1 MNMAIGLLY
10 LPTCTTS
17 NLCDYLAPIA
27 LVKDLRALVAQ
38 VLSLT

>member
-1 MNMAIGLLY
+1 MNMPIGLLY

-27 LVKDLRALVAQ
+27 LAKELRALVAQ